1 MSTPILVNFR
11 SFAIPER
18 TRYFEMAELKT
29 KVNQASVAAFLNAV
43 DDAQRRQDAKK
54 IAAMMREATGSRA
67 KMWGT
72 SIVGFG
78 SYHYKYDSGCEGDW
92 MLIGFSPRKQNLTL
106 YIMTGFKEFESLMA
120 RLGPHKTGKSCLYI
134 KRLADID
141 LKVLESIIKRSI
153 QQMRHKYD
161 TK

>member
-1 MSTPILVNFR
+1 
-11 SFAIPER
+11 
-18 TRYFEMAELKT
+18 MAELKT
-29 KVNQASVAAFLNAV
+29 KENSASVAAFLNAIE
-43 DDAQRRQDAKK
+43 DTQKRADAKK

-67 KMWGT
+67 KMWGK

-78 SYHYKYDSGCEGDW
+78 SYHYKYASGREGDW

-106 YIMTGFKEFESLMA
+106 YIMSGFREFDALMSQ
-120 RLGPHKTGKSCLYI
+120 LGQHKTGKSCLYV

-141 LKVLESIIKRSI
+141 LKVLESLMKRSI
-153 QQMRHKYD
+153 RYMRSNYD